1 MLCAIHQ
8 PNFFPWLGYF
18 DKIARADV
26 FVFLDDVQYP
36 RSGSGGMGGWTNRV
50 WIDVQGRKHW
60 IGAPVRRSAL
70 ETRIADIVV
79 DDAQPW
85 RAKLMRTLEASYRRA
100 PGWAAHEGLL
110 RPLVEASTDR
120 LCDFNIGAIEAI
132 AARLELKCRFVRQS
146 ALAGEGA
153 GTDLLISLTR
163 AAGCDAYLAGG
174 GAGGYQDDAAFATA
188 GIGLVYQDFRP
199 EPYGD
204 PARFMPGLS
213 VIDYL
218 MHAER

>member
-18 DKIARADV
+18 DKIRRADV

-36 RSGSGGMGGWTNRV
+36 RSGSGGMGSWTNRV
-50 WIDVQGRKHW
+50 RIAIGGEGQWIRCPVKR
-60 IGAPVRRSAL
+60 APL
-70 ETRIADIVV
+70 ETPIRDIVI
-79 DDAQPW
+79 DDGQPW
-85 RAKLMRTLEASYRRA
+85 RAKLTRTIEQNYRRA
-100 PGWAAHEGLL
+100 PGFAGVQGWLVALIDAPYAGLA
-110 RPLVEASTDR
+110 E
-120 LCDFNIGAIEAI
+120 FNIAAIEEI
-132 AARLELKCRFVRQS
+132 AARLGLARRFVRQS
-146 ALAGEGA
+146 TLPHEGS

-174 GAGGYQDDAAFATA
+174 GAGGYQEDEKFAAA
-188 GIGLVYQDFRP
+188 GVQLVYQNFTP

-204 PARFMPGLS
+204 PSRFIPGLS

-218 MHAER
+218 MHAP